1 MHNKNT
7 TMVGTTLENI
17 PLAEK
22 FKTLLAE
29 YQDMVYN
36 QVYRMLGNHEDAEEA
51 TQDIFLSIYR
61 SLEDFRGECKMSTW
75 IYRIMSNM
83 CITRLRKRQLVTTS
97 MDEPFEPDGRPLSE
111 ILPDSGS
118 SPEKLMEST
127 EIAQLVCFQMSRLP
141 AQWAMAISLFH
152 FDDLSYDEI
161 AGIMEVPKATV
172 ATYIMRGRKQ
182 LAQWLMNA
190 LRT

>member
-1 MHNKNT
+1 MIEP
-7 TMVGTTLENI
+7 TLENI

-22 FKTLLAE
+22 FKTLLVE
-29 YQDMVYN
+29 YQDRVYN
-36 QVYRMLGNHEDAEEA
+36 QSYRMLGNHEDAEEA
-51 TQDIFLSIYR
+51 TQDIFMSVYR

-75 IYRIMSNM
+75 IYRITSNT
-83 CITRLRKRQLVTTS
+83 CITRLRKKQLVTTS

-118 SPEKLMEST
+118 SPENLMESA
-127 EIAQLVCFQMSRLP
+127 EIAQLVRSQVSRLP

-161 AGIMEVPKATV
+161 ADIMEIPKATV

-190 LRT
+190 LQA

>member
-29 YQDMVYN
+29 YKDRVYN
-36 QVYRMLGNHEDAEEA
+36 QTYRMLGNHEDAEET
-51 TQDIFLSIYR
+51 TQDVFLSIYR
-61 SLEDFRGECKMSTW
+61 SLENFRGECKMSTW
-75 IYRIMSNM
+75 IYRITSNM
-83 CITRLRKRQLVTTS
+83 CITRLRKSQLVTTS
-97 MDEPFEPDGRPLSE
+97 MDEPFEPEGRPLSE

-118 SPEKLMEST
+118 DPEKLMEST
-127 EIAQLVCFQMSRLP
+127 EIAQLVRSHVSRLP
-141 AQWAMAISLFH
+141 AHWAMAISLFH
-152 FDDLSYDEI
+152 FDDLSYEKI
-161 AGIMEVPKATV
+161 AEIMEIPKATV

-182 LAQWLMNA
+182 LAQWLMKA
-190 LRT
+190 LQT

>member
-1 MHNKNT
+1 M
-7 TMVGTTLENI
+7 TMVGSTLENI
-17 PLAEK
+17 SLAEK
-22 FKTLLAE
+22 FKTLLEE
-29 YQDMVYN
+29 YQDRVYN
-36 QVYRMLGNHEDAEEA
+36 QAYRMLGNREDAEEA

-61 SLEDFRGECKMSTW
+61 SLEEFRGECKMSTW
-75 IYRIMSNM
+75 IYRITSNM
-83 CITRLRKRQLVTTS
+83 CITRLRKKQLVTTS

-118 SPEKLMEST
+118 DPEKLMEST
-127 EIAQLVCFQMSRLP
+127 EIAQLVRSHVSRLP

-161 AGIMEVPKATV
+161 ADVMEIPKATI

-182 LAQWLMNA
+182 LAQWLTNA
-190 LRT
+190 LKT